1 MEVLARLCQVV
12 NNWDLLSENLEHR
25 VYEDI
30 VNLLTVHDIQLIVFT
45 LEALYHLS
53 ELGEIPSNHI
63 AKVYAS
69 IGGYLSF
76 DRFLVQDS
84 HLTRKSLKIHTSPFK
99 NLNKPCNFVIFK
111 EILEGGGKKGQV
123 GNYFQNNENDLVI
136 LLEKHGKNPGWK
148 NLGSLSVRKSGNP
161 E

>member
-1 MEVLARLCQVV
+1 MPISGLEVLARLCQVV

-53 ELGEIPSNHI
+53 ELGEIPSNHL

-76 DRFLVQDS
+76 GQFLVQDS
-84 HLTRKSLKIHTSPFK
+84 HLTRKTLKIHSFPFK
-99 NLNKPCNFVIFK
+99 NLNTSCNCVILKTSWKNGMKP
-111 EILEGGGKKGQV
+111 GKKTR
-123 GNYFQNNENDLVI
+123 
-136 LLEKHGKNPGWK
+136 LEITF
-148 NLGSLSVRKSGNP
+148 
-161 E
+161 